1 MAEILLQTHAPLAG
15 NSAHDRPPKQI
26 MDRFITRLNDVIAKE
41 KQAKASKQDSLE
53 NEEKNT
59 ATNKPETKERP
70 LVLRFLSHTRAW
82 TEGVSLGSKQFVSR
96 MASLFYSNEELRDR
110 KFRRGNSSDNEEICC
125 FSPPLLVAARP
136 HAPRTKDQ
144 GLRTDFQ

>member
-1 MAEILLQTHAPLAG
+1 
-15 NSAHDRPPKQI
+15 

-53 NEEKNT
+53 KEEKHT

-70 LVLRFLSHTRAW
+70 LALRFLTRTRAW
-82 TEGVSLGSKQFVSR
+82 TEGVFIGSKQFVSH

-110 KFRRGNSSDNEEICC
+110 KFRRGNSSANEEICC
-125 FSPPLLVAARP
+125 FNQLRG
-136 HAPRTKDQ
+136 KD
-144 GLRTDFQ
+144 